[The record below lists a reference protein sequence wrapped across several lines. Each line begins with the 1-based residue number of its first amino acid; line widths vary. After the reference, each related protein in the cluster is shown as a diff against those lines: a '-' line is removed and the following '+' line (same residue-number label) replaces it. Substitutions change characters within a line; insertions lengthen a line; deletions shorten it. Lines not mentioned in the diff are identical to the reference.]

1 MEKAMKQESSATQV
15 ARDITKRIYDEMSTR
30 LTEPLTKKDI
40 ESSCQEQLHKVVEGI
55 ARTYFCDV
63 DHKYIQVKHQQ
74 NGSVVIAY
82 KLTLPTVQKTYDFSF
97 DLAKNPILKYLS
109 RCETCRTPSGKI
121 KLRWFWKS
129 GVVTDFTKAQQDA
142 PDTPDAPDAPDA
154 HDPDQ
159 SSSYN
164 QGKASVDSQS
174 TSDVVLVDAIIQLDA
189 SENSFMF
196 LRGISSDDCRITD
209 SHGAVV
215 LMNGELTNMPDTLF
229 NALPNPATAADVLA
243 LVADINYRNNLN
255 TNTGTD
261 TAATTVD
268 NEPAHEQEQ
277 PAVRRSGVVTV
288 AACDPSIK
296 QDMPRH
302 DHSYINGF
310 AFTPIQLPAGISLR
324 WNSNFDGS
332 SIDKTLSSI
341 DKELLTNLTQQFI
354 HGPEQEAT
362 ATATTAHAASSI
374 IDLDSRQRQVSA
386 KKHKHVNNT
395 EIEKEEDSGTD
406 TGNLSLV
413 RLRRKLLSE
422 HFDSNDIITGPDI
435 EHKNNRKLTKKQ
447 RARELRRRVTEAV
460 EYTDAFTEHSGVD
473 TEACIRYRLERAHR
487 QLKQE
492 AQQRLQAGEEELPR
506 QSARYYKAV
515 FDELE
520 RQLDQCERFNVWAD
534 NTAALHKLQQQH
546 T

>member
-1 MEKAMKQESSATQV
+1 MKQESSATQV
-15 ARDITKRIYDEMSTR
+15 AKDITKRIYDEMSTR
-30 LTEPLTKKDI
+30 LTEPLTRKDI
-40 ESSCQEQLHKVVEGI
+40 ESSCQEQLHKVVEDI
-55 ARTYFCDV
+55 ARTDFCDV
-63 DHKYIQVKHQQ
+63 DHKSIQAKHQQ
-74 NGSVVIAY
+74 DGSVVIDY
-82 KLTLPTVQKTYDFSF
+82 KLTTLPTIQKTYGFSF

-129 GVVTDFTKAQQDA
+129 GVVTDFTKVQQA
-142 PDTPDAPDAPDA
+142 TPDAPDM

-164 QGKASVDSQS
+164 QGKASVNSQS

-229 NALPNPATAADVLA
+229 NALPNPATAADVLE
-243 LVADINYRNNLN
+243 LVADINYRNNLSSN

-268 NEPAHEQEQ
+268 NEPTHEQEQ
-277 PAVRRSGVVTV
+277 PAVRRSGIVTV

-302 DHSYINGF
+302 DHSYVNGF

-324 WNSNFDGS
+324 WNSNFDES
-332 SIDKTLSSI
+332 SIDEALSSI

-374 IDLDSRQRQVSA
+374 IDLDARQRQASA
-386 KKHKHVNNT
+386 KKHKHERNNT
-395 EIEKEEDSGTD
+395 EIEKEEDSN
-406 TGNLSLV
+406 NLSLV

-422 HFDSNDIITGPDI
+422 HFDSNDTITGPDI
-435 EHKNNRKLTKKQ
+435 KHKNNKKLTRKQ
-447 RARELRRRVTEAV
+447 RARELQRRVTEAV
-460 EYTDAFTEHSGVD
+460 EYIDTFTEHSGVD

-520 RQLDQCERFNVWAD
+520 RQLEQCERFNVWAD

-546 T
+546 QQHQQ

>member
-15 ARDITKRIYDEMSTR
+15 AKDITKRIYDEMSTR

-40 ESSCQEQLHKVVEGI
+40 ESSYQEQLHKVVEDI
-55 ARTYFCDV
+55 ARTDFCDV
-63 DHKYIQVKHQQ
+63 DHKSIQAKYQQ
-74 NGSVVIAY
+74 DGSVVIDY

-142 PDTPDAPDAPDA
+142 PDA

-159 SSSYN
+159 FSSYS

-229 NALPNPATAADVLA
+229 NALPNPATAADVLE

-310 AFTPIQLPAGISLR
+310 AFTPIQLPAGVSLR

-374 IDLDSRQRQVSA
+374 IDLDARQRQVSA
-386 KKHKHVNNT
+386 KKHKHERNT

-406 TGNLSLV
+406 NLSLV

-422 HFDSNDIITGPDI
+422 HFDSNDIITGTDI
-435 EHKNNRKLTKKQ
+435 KHRNNRRLTKKQ

-492 AQQRLQAGEEELPR
+492 AQQRLQTGEEELPR

-534 NTAALHKLQQQH
+534 NTVALHKLQQH
-546 T
+546 I